1 MKKQILSEEFRR
13 MQKLAGIITENEDTT
28 IDSENVTPMDFLQD
42 MDVKIS
48 ESRENDLEEMDMGD
62 SSNKLLTISTFISG
76 IIFFIVMSP
85 MILLSYIFGR
95 GMSKDIEKLKFYYKN
110 YQMGKEID
118 ENQVRAIIEK
128 LTNELNSLSS
138 QKKRFLKGVLN
149 ALSDAGNEYAKNP
162 SVGKSKILGIEKELK
177 RIIKRYN
184 INSPEELANIDDEKF
199 TDYLDASDR
208 MNPFAFP
215 RLLPDPKN

>member
-1 MKKQILSEEFRR
+1 MEKQILSEEFRR
-13 MQKLAGIITENEDTT
+13 MQKLAGIITENEDIT
-28 IDSENVTPMDFLQD
+28 IDSESVTPIDFLQD
-42 MDVKIS
+42 MDIKIS
-48 ESRENDLEEMDMGD
+48 ESRENDLEEMDLGD
-62 SSNKLLTISTFISG
+62 SSNKLLTISTYISG

-85 MILLSYIFGR
+85 LLLLSYIFGR

-110 YQMGKEID
+110 YQMGKEVD

-162 SVGKSKILGIEKELK
+162 SVGKSKILGIEKKLK

-184 INSPEELANIDDEKF
+184 INSPEELANIDDEIF
-199 TDYLDASDR
+199 TDYLDTSDR
-208 MNPFAFP
+208 MNPFTSLRF
-215 RLLPDPKN
+215 LPDPKN

>member
-1 MKKQILSEEFRR
+1 MSKQILSEEFRR
-13 MQKLAGIITENEDTT
+13 MQKLAGIITENEDITM
-28 IDSENVTPMDFLQD
+28 DNESVTPMDFLQD
-42 MDVKIS
+42 MGIEIS
-48 ESRENDLEEMDMGD
+48 ESRENDLEEMDMND
-62 SSNKLLTISTFISG
+62 PFIKLATISTYISG

-110 YQMGKEID
+110 YQMGKEVD

-199 TDYLDASDR
+199 TNYASDQT
-208 MNPFAFP
+208 NPFTSLQF
-215 RLLPDPKN
+215 LPDPKN